1 MTYNLSFYL
10 TSNSNHQ
17 TTDIKTI
24 DNNILKIENTSTIN
38 LHILIGNEHIQIK
51 LSNIYYLPKLD
62 TNLILLGILKE

>member
-10 TSNSNHQ
+10 TSNSNYQ

-24 DNNILKIENTSTIN
+24 DNNILKTENTSTIN
-38 LHILIGNEHIQIK
+38 LHILIGNEHIQLK